1 MIRYSTQPRR
11 LRVSALAAVANPS
24 YARVDTW
31 NLLDDACRHLAEV
44 DLAGLDKT
52 HDVARVKR
60 LLDRIAAYERYW
72 LYPGAE
78 NLAIFRA
85 HLDSLSTVRLTEEV
99 SLAVRL
105 LSEYGDRAGLFDTSA
120 PLDDQELVAQAKQQH
135 FYTVLLADDAP
146 STAPDSL
153 AECLRALRNPSDD
166 VQFEILVVPSV
177 EDAITAV
184 ALNGEIQAAIIRDDL
199 PLRSRDRLPLM
210 NTLLG
215 PNEDADGVI
224 PDRANDWV
232 ECGEWIRELRPHI
245 DLYLLTDESIAAGDD
260 TEPDVYDRTFYRL
273 NDVTDLHST
282 VLAGLRNRYA
292 TPFFDALRAYAAA
305 PVGQFHALPVAR
317 GASIFNS
324 RSLQDMGEFYGRNI
338 FMAETSTTSGGLDSL
353 LDPHGNIKKAMDKAA
368 KTWNADHTYFVT
380 NGTSTANKIVV
391 QSLTRPGDIVLIDR
405 NCHKSHH
412 YGLVLAGAYPLY
424 LDAYPLP
431 QFAIYGAVSL
441 RTIKQT
447 LLDLEAAGQLH
458 RVRMLLLTNC
468 TFDGVVYNPL
478 QVMQEVLAIKPDIC
492 FLWDEAWYAFATAVP
507 WARQRTAM
515 VAAERLEQMLASPD
529 YVEQY
534 RKWAASMQGVDRS
547 EWIERELLPDPA
559 TARVRVYAT
568 HSTHK
573 SLSALRQASMIHVR
587 DQDFNA
593 LTRDAFGEAFLTHTS
608 TSPNQQLLASLDLA
622 RRQVDIEGFQLVRQV
637 YDMALVFR
645 HRVRKDR
652 LISKW
657 FRILDESDL
666 VPEEFRASSVSSYRE
681 VRQGALAEWNEA
693 WRSDQFVLDATRV
706 TLFVGATGMNGYD
719 FREKILMERF
729 GIQINKTSI
738 NSVLLI
744 FTIGVTWSSVHY
756 LLDVLRRVATDF
768 DRIQKEASAADR
780 ALQRRHVEEIT
791 EDLPHLPDFSE
802 FDVAFRPVD
811 ECNFGDMRSAFY
823 AGYEES
829 DREHVL
835 IGTAGRRLA
844 EGKNLVSTTFVVP
857 YPPGFPVLVPGQVVS
872 KEIVY
877 FLAQLDVK
885 EIHGYNPDLGLSV
898 FTDTALARMEAQ
910 RNAATAAVG
919 SVTAAFELPADAS
932 GVNGAHKGRP
942 GGAGG
947 AGRGVRGA
955 HRPVGYTAVDA
966 LDEGVPAGRGLVP
979 ATRTQRA
986 ERADDGG
993 DQHPGHRSMLTARR
1007 ACSTNHVGA
1016 SLGRGR

>member
-1 MIRYSTQPRR
+1 MTRYTTQPRR

-60 LLDRIAAYERYW
+60 LMDRIAAYERYW
-72 LYPGAE
+72 LYPGAQ
-78 NLAIFRA
+78 NLAVFRA
-85 HLDSLSTVRLTEEV
+85 HLESLSTVRLTEEV
-99 SLAVRL
+99 SMAVRL

-120 PLDDQELVAQAKQQH
+120 PLADQELVAQAKQQQ

-146 STAPDSL
+146 ATAPDCL
-153 AECLRALRNPSDD
+153 AECLRTLRNPSDD

-184 ALNGEIQAAIIRDDL
+184 ALNGEIQAAVIRDDL

-215 PNEDADGVI
+215 PNEDAGDVI

-282 VLAGLRNRYA
+282 VLAGLRNRYS

-324 RSLQDMGEFYGRNI
+324 KSLQDMGEFYGRNI

-368 KTWNADHTYFVT
+368 HTWNSDHSYFVT

-447 LLDLEAAGQLH
+447 LLDLDAAGQLD

-515 VAAERLEQMLASPD
+515 VAAERLEQMLASPE
-529 YVEQY
+529 YAAQY
-534 RKWAASMQGVDRS
+534 RDWAAEMERVQKEGDRS
-547 EWIERELLPDPA
+547 EWVDRRLLPDPA
-559 TARVRVYAT
+559 RARVRVYAT

-622 RRQVDIEGFQLVRQV
+622 RRQVDIEGFQLVRQT

-645 HRVRKDR
+645 HRVRRDR

-706 TLFVGATGMNGYD
+706 TLFVGKTGMNGYD

-768 DRIQKEASAADR
+768 DRAESAASVADR
-780 ALQRRHVEEIT
+780 ALHQRHVEEIT
-791 EDLPHLPDFSE
+791 QDLPHLPDFSE

-811 ECNFGDMRSAFY
+811 ACIFGDMRSAFY

-835 IGTAGRRLA
+835 IGMAGRRLA
-844 EGKNLVSTTFVVP
+844 EGKTLVSTTFVVP

-872 KEIVY
+872 KEIIY

-898 FTDTALARMEAQ
+898 FTEAALARMEAQ
-910 RNAATAAVG
+910 RSAATAAVG
-919 SVTAAFELPADAS
+919 SAFPAFELPSDAS
-932 GVNGAHKGRP
+932 GLNGALNGNS
-942 GGAGG
+942 A
-947 AGRGVRGA
+947 AQ
-955 HRPVGYTAVDA
+955 AVSEDA
-966 LDEGVPAGRGLVP
+966 
-979 ATRTQRA
+979 
-986 ERADDGG
+986 
-993 DQHPGHRSMLTARR
+993 
-1007 ACSTNHVGA
+1007 
-1016 SLGRGR
+1016 

>member
-60 LLDRIAAYERYW
+60 LMDRIAAYERYW

-78 NLAIFRA
+78 NLAVFRA
-85 HLDSLSTVRLTEEV
+85 HLESLSTVRLTEEV

-153 AECLRALRNPSDD
+153 AECLRALRCPSDD

-215 PNEDADGVI
+215 PNEDADGLI

-260 TEPDVYDRTFYRL
+260 SEPDVYDRTFYRL

-447 LLDLEAAGQLH
+447 LLDLEAAGQLD

-515 VAAERLEQMLASPD
+515 VAAERLEHMLASPE
-529 YVEQY
+529 YVEEY
-534 RKWAASMQGVDRS
+534 RKWAASMDGVDRS
-547 EWIERELLPDPA
+547 EWIERELMPDPA
-559 TARVRVYAT
+559 SARVRVYAT

-666 VPEEFRASSVSSYRE
+666 VPEEFRESSVSSYRE

-756 LLDVLRRVATDF
+756 LLDVLRRVAIDF
-768 DRIQKEASAADR
+768 DRTEKAASVADR
-780 ALQRRHVEEIT
+780 ALQQRHVEEIT

-823 AGYEES
+823 AGYEEA

-835 IGTAGRRLA
+835 IGMAGRRLA
-844 EGKNLVSTTFVVP
+844 EGKTLVSTTFVVP

-898 FTDTALARMEAQ
+898 FTETALARMEAQ
-910 RNAATAAVG
+910 RNAAAAAVG

-932 GVNGAHKGRP
+932 VAAGMNGARN
-942 GGAGG
+942 GA
-947 AGRGVRGA
+947 
-955 HRPVGYTAVDA
+955 PAVPS
-966 LDEGVPAGRGLVP
+966 V
-979 ATRTQRA
+979 
-986 ERADDGG
+986 ADN
-993 DQHPGHRSMLTARR
+993 T
-1007 ACSTNHVGA
+1007 
-1016 SLGRGR
+1016 

>member
-1 MIRYSTQPRR
+1 MNPYSAQPRR

-24 YARVDTW
+24 YARIDTW
-31 NLLDDACRHLAEV
+31 NMLDDACRRLAEV
-44 DLAGLDKT
+44 DLAGMDKT
-52 HDVARVKR
+52 HEVARVKR
-60 LLDRIAAYERYW
+60 LMDRIGAYERYW
-72 LYPGAE
+72 LYPGAD
-78 NLAIFRA
+78 NLATFRA
-85 HLDSLSTVRLTEEV
+85 HLEALSTVRLAEEV

-120 PLDDQELVAQAKQQH
+120 PLADQELVARARQQQ

-146 STAPDSL
+146 ATAPDCL
-153 AECLRALRNPSDD
+153 AECLRTLRDPSDD
-166 VQFEILVVPSV
+166 VQFEILVVSSV

-199 PLRSRDRLPLM
+199 PLRSKDRLPLM
-210 NTLLG
+210 SRLLG
-215 PNEDADGVI
+215 PNEDVDI
-224 PDRANDWV
+224 PHRANDSV

-282 VLAGLRNRYA
+282 VLAGLRNRFA

-324 RSLQDMGEFYGRNI
+324 KSLQDMGEFYGRNI

-368 KTWNADHTYFVT
+368 RTWNSDHTYFVT

-441 RTIKQT
+441 QTIKKT
-447 LLDLEAAGQLH
+447 LLDLEAAGQLN

-478 QVMQEVLAIKPDIC
+478 RVMQEVLAIKPDIC

-515 VAAERLEQMLASPD
+515 VSAERLEQMLASPE
-529 YVEQY
+529 YAAEY
-534 RKWAASMQGVDRS
+534 RDWAASMEGVPRS
-547 EWIERELLPDPA
+547 EWVDRRLMPDP
-559 TARVRVYAT
+559 TLARVRVYAT

-593 LTRDAFGEAFLTHTS
+593 LARDAFGEAFLTHTS

-622 RRQVDIEGFQLVRQV
+622 RRQVDIEGFQLVRQT

-645 HRVRKDR
+645 HRVRRDR

-706 TLFVGATGMNGYD
+706 TLFVGKTGMNGYD
-719 FREKILMERF
+719 FREKVLMDRF

-756 LLDVLRRVATDF
+756 LLDVLRRIATDL
-768 DRIQKEASAADR
+768 DRSEGAASVADR

-802 FDVAFRPVD
+802 FDVAFQPVD
-811 ECNFGDMRSAFY
+811 GCMFGDMRSAFY

-835 IGTAGRRLA
+835 IGMAGRRLA
-844 EGKNLVSTTFVVP
+844 EGKTLVSTTFVVP

-898 FTDTALARMEAQ
+898 FTEEALARMEAQ

-919 SVTAAFELPADAS
+919 SAYPPFELPADAT
-932 GVNGAHKGRP
+932 GLNGNGAVE
-942 GGAGG
+942 A
-947 AGRGVRGA
+947 
-955 HRPVGYTAVDA
+955 VGESA
-966 LDEGVPAGRGLVP
+966 
-979 ATRTQRA
+979 
-986 ERADDGG
+986 
-993 DQHPGHRSMLTARR
+993 RS
-1007 ACSTNHVGA
+1007 
-1016 SLGRGR
+1016 

>member
-1 MIRYSTQPRR
+1 MNRDSARPRR

-24 YARVDTW
+24 YTRLDTW

-44 DLAGLDKT
+44 DLAGLDKA
-52 HDVARVKR
+52 HDIARVRR
-60 LLDRIAAYERYW
+60 LMDRLGAYERYW
-72 LYPGAE
+72 LYPGAG
-78 NLAIFRA
+78 NLATFRA
-85 HLDSLSTVRLTEEV
+85 HLDALSTVRLAEEV

-120 PLDDQELVAQAKQQH
+120 PLAEQELVAQAKQQQ

-146 STAPDSL
+146 ATAPDSL
-153 AECLRALRNPSDD
+153 AECLRALRNPSAE
-166 VQFEILVVPSV
+166 VQYELLVVGSI

-184 ALNGEIQAAIIRDDL
+184 ALNGEIQAAIIRHDL
-199 PLRSRDRLPLM
+199 PLRSHDRVPLM

-215 PNEDADGVI
+215 SAGDDVVADGTQ
-224 PDRANDWV
+224 DWV
-232 ECGEWIRELRPHI
+232 ECAEWIRELRPHI
-245 DLYLLTDESIAAGDD
+245 DLYLLTDESIAAETED
-260 TEPDVYDRTFYRL
+260 EPDVYDRTFYRL
-273 NDVTDLHST
+273 NDVTDLNST

-292 TPFFDALRAYAAA
+292 TPFFDALRAYASA

-324 RSLQDMGEFYGRNI
+324 KSLQDMGEFYGRNI

-353 LDPHGNIKKAMDKAA
+353 LDPHGNIRAAMNKAA
-368 KTWNADHTYFVT
+368 VTWNANHTYFVT

-391 QSLTRPGDIVLIDR
+391 QALTRPGDIVLIDR

-424 LDAYPLP
+424 LDAYPLTEY
-431 QFAIYGAVSL
+431 AIYGAVSL
-441 RTIKQT
+441 HTIKKA

-468 TFDGVVYNPL
+468 TFDGVVYNPRH
-478 QVMQEVLAIKPDIC
+478 VMEEVLAIKPDIC

-515 VAAERLEQMLASPD
+515 VAAERLEQMLASPE
-529 YVEQY
+529 YAAKY
-534 RKWAASMQGVDRS
+534 RDWATEMEAVDRS
-547 EWIERELLPDPA
+547 GWLDRRLLPDPA
-559 TARVRVYAT
+559 RARVRVYAT

-593 LTRDAFGEAFLTHTS
+593 LTRDSFAEAFLTHTS

-622 RRQVDIEGFQLVRQV
+622 RRQVDIEGFELVRNV
-637 YDMALVFR
+637 YNMALVFR

-666 VPEEFRASSVSSYRE
+666 VPDEFRASSVSSYRQ

-706 TLFVGATGMNGYD
+706 TLFVGKTGMNGYD

-768 DRIQKEASAADR
+768 DRSQSAGGKDDR
-780 ALQRRHVEEIT
+780 ALQQRRVEEIT

-802 FDVAFRPVD
+802 FDIAFRPVD
-811 ECNFGDMRSAFY
+811 ACKFGDMRAAFY

-835 IGTAGRRLA
+835 IGRAGRRLA
-844 EGKNLVSTTFVVP
+844 EGKTLVSTTFVVP

-885 EIHGYNPDLGLSV
+885 EIHGYNPELGLSV
-898 FTDTALARMEAQ
+898 FTAEALARMEAQ
-910 RNAATAAVG
+910 RNAAMAAVG
-919 SVTAAFELPADAS
+919 SAFPLFELPSDAS
-932 GVNGAHKGRP
+932 ALNGDR
-942 GGAGG
+942 
-947 AGRGVRGA
+947 V
-955 HRPVGYTAVDA
+955 V
-966 LDEGVPAGRGLVP
+966 VPEEA
-979 ATRTQRA
+979 
-986 ERADDGG
+986 
-993 DQHPGHRSMLTARR
+993 
-1007 ACSTNHVGA
+1007 
-1016 SLGRGR
+1016 

>member
-60 LLDRIAAYERYW
+60 LMDRIAAYERYW

-78 NLAIFRA
+78 TLAVFRA
-85 HLDSLSTVRLTEEV
+85 HLESLSTVRLTEEV

-153 AECLRALRNPSDD
+153 AECLRALRCPSDD

-260 TEPDVYDRTFYRL
+260 SEPDVYDRTFYRL

-368 KTWNADHTYFVT
+368 RTWNADHTYFVT

-515 VAAERLEQMLASPD
+515 VAAERLEHMLVSPE
-529 YVEQY
+529 YVEEY
-534 RKWAASMQGVDRS
+534 RKWAASMEGVDRS
-547 EWIERELLPDPA
+547 EWIERELMPDPA
-559 TARVRVYAT
+559 SARVRVYAT

-666 VPEEFRASSVSSYRE
+666 VPEEFRESSVSSYRE

-756 LLDVLRRVATDF
+756 LLDVLRRVAIDF
-768 DRIQKEASAADR
+768 DRNEKAASVADR
-780 ALQRRHVEEIT
+780 ALQERHVEEIT

-835 IGTAGRRLA
+835 IGMAGRRLA
-844 EGKNLVSTTFVVP
+844 EGKTLVSTTFVVP

-898 FTDTALARMEAQ
+898 FTETALARMEAQ
-910 RNAATAAVG
+910 RNAAAAAVG
-919 SVTAAFELPADAS
+919 SVTAAFELPSDAS
-932 GVNGAHKGRP
+932 GMNGARN
-942 GGAGG
+942 GAGG
-947 AGRGVRGA
+947 AQ
-955 HRPVGYTAVDA
+955 T
-966 LDEGVPAGRGLVP
+966 VPSV
-979 ATRTQRA
+979 
-986 ERADDGG
+986 ADN
-993 DQHPGHRSMLTARR
+993 T
-1007 ACSTNHVGA
+1007 
-1016 SLGRGR
+1016 

>member
-1 MIRYSTQPRR
+1 MDRDGRRPRR

-24 YARVDTW
+24 YSRIDTW
-31 NLLDDACRHLAEV
+31 NLLDDACHQLAVV
-44 DLAGLDKT
+44 DRAGLDT
-52 HDVARVKR
+52 SHEAARARR
-60 LLDRIAAYERYW
+60 LINRLSAYERYW
-72 LYPGAE
+72 IYPGAE
-78 NLAIFRA
+78 NLAAFREY
-85 HLDSLSTVRLTEEV
+85 LDHHATVSLEEKV

-105 LSEYGDRAGLFDTSA
+105 LSEYGDRAALFDTSA
-120 PLDDQELVAQAKQQH
+120 SLADQELVARAKEQQ
-135 FYTVLLADDAP
+135 FYTVLLADDSP
-146 STAPDSL
+146 PTAPEGL
-153 AECLRALRNPSDD
+153 AECLRALRDPSDD
-166 VQFEILVVPSV
+166 VQFELLIVSSV

-184 ALNGEIQAAIIRDDL
+184 ALNGEIQAAIIRHDI
-199 PLRSRDRLPLM
+199 PLRSRDRVPLM
-210 NTLLG
+210 TTLLG
-215 PNEDADGVI
+215 ANDQVVAT
-224 PDRANDWV
+224 DRTHDWV

-245 DLYLLTDESIAAGDD
+245 DLYLLTDESIAAE
-260 TEPDVYDRTFYRL
+260 TEDKTEVYDRTFYRL
-273 NDVTDLHST
+273 NDVTDLYST
-282 VLAGLRNRYA
+282 VLAGIRNRYA
-292 TPFFDALRAYAAA
+292 TPFFDALRAYAARPA
-305 PVGQFHALPVAR
+305 GQFHALPIAR

-324 RSLQDMGEFYGRNI
+324 KSLQDMGEFYGRNI

-368 KTWNADHTYFVT
+368 KTWNANHTFFVT

-391 QSLTRPGDIVLIDR
+391 QALTRPGDIVLIDR

-441 RTIKQT
+441 KTIKKA

-468 TFDGVVYNPL
+468 TFDGVVYNPRR
-478 QVMQEVLAIKPDIC
+478 VMEEVLAIKPDIC

-515 VAAERLEQMLASPD
+515 VSADRLEQTLASPE
-529 YVEQY
+529 YVAEY
-534 RKWAASMQGVDRS
+534 RNWSASMAGVDRS
-547 EWIERELLPDPA
+547 EWLDRQLLPDPSR
-559 TARVRVYAT
+559 ARVRVYAT

-573 SLSALRQASMIHVR
+573 SLSAFRQASMIHVR

-593 LTRDAFGEAFLTHTS
+593 LTRDEFGEAFLTHTS

-622 RRQVDIEGFQLVRQV
+622 RRQVDIEGFEMVRHV
-637 YDMALVFR
+637 YNMSLVFR

-652 LISKW
+652 LISRW

-666 VPEEFRASSVSSYRE
+666 VPDEFRASSVSSYRQ

-706 TLFVGATGMNGYD
+706 TLFVGKTGMNGYD
-719 FREKILMERF
+719 FREKILMNRF

-756 LLDVLRRVATDF
+756 LLDVLRRIATDF
-768 DRIQKEASAADR
+768 ERSQREGGKDDR
-780 ALQRRHVEEIT
+780 ALQQRRVEEIT

-802 FDVAFRPVD
+802 FDIAFRPVD
-811 ECNFGDMRSAFY
+811 ACKFGDMRSAFY

-835 IGTAGRRLA
+835 IGMAGRRLA
-844 EGKNLVSTTFVVP
+844 EGKTLVSTTFVVP

-898 FTDTALARMEAQ
+898 FTEAALARMEAQ

-919 SVTAAFELPADAS
+919 SAFPAFELPADAA
-932 GVNGAHKGRP
+932 GLNGAAN
-942 GGAGG
+942 GGSV
-947 AGRGVRGA
+947 VR
-955 HRPVGYTAVDA
+955 AVAEDA
-966 LDEGVPAGRGLVP
+966 
-979 ATRTQRA
+979 
-986 ERADDGG
+986 
-993 DQHPGHRSMLTARR
+993 
-1007 ACSTNHVGA
+1007 
-1016 SLGRGR
+1016 

>member
-1 MIRYSTQPRR
+1 MTRYTTQPRR

-24 YARVDTW
+24 YARIDTW

-60 LLDRIAAYERYW
+60 LMDRIGAYERYW

-78 NLAIFRA
+78 NLATFRA
-85 HLDSLSTVRLTEEV
+85 HLEILSTVRLTEEV
-99 SLAVRL
+99 SMAVRL
-105 LSEYGDRAGLFDTSA
+105 LGEYGDRAGLFDTSA
-120 PLDDQELVAQAKQQH
+120 PLADQELVAQAKRQQ

-146 STAPDSL
+146 ATAPDCL
-153 AECLRALRNPSDD
+153 AECLRALRTPSDD
-166 VQFEILVVPSV
+166 VQFELLVVPSV
-177 EDAITAV
+177 EDAIAAV

-215 PNEDADGVI
+215 ANEEVDI

-245 DLYLLTDESIAAGDD
+245 DIYLLTDESIAAGDD

-282 VLAGLRNRYA
+282 VLAGIRNRFA

-305 PVGQFHALPVAR
+305 PVGQFHALPIAR

-324 RSLQDMGEFYGRNI
+324 KSLQDMGEFYGRNI

-368 KTWNADHTYFVT
+368 HTWNADHTYFVT

-441 RTIKQT
+441 YTIKKA
-447 LLDLEAAGQLH
+447 LLDLEATGQLH

-468 TFDGVVYNPL
+468 TFDGVVYNPRR
-478 QVMQEVLAIKPDIC
+478 VMEEVLAIKPDIC

-515 VAAERLEQMLASPD
+515 VSAEHLEQMLASPE
-529 YVEQY
+529 YAQEY
-534 RKWAASMQGVDRS
+534 RNWSASMEGVDRS
-547 EWIERELLPDPA
+547 EWLDRRLLPDPSR
-559 TARVRVYAT
+559 ARVRVYAT

-573 SLSALRQASMIHVR
+573 SLSALRQASMVHVR

-593 LTRDAFGEAFLTHTS
+593 LTRDSFGEAFLTHTS

-622 RRQVDIEGFQLVRQV
+622 RRQVDIEGFQLVRQT

-666 VPEEFRASSVSSYRE
+666 VPEEFRASAVSSYRQ

-706 TLFVGATGMNGYD
+706 TLFIGATGMNGYD

-756 LLDVLRRVATDF
+756 LLDVLRRVAIDF
-768 DRIQKEASAADR
+768 DRSESAASAADR
-780 ALQRRHVEEIT
+780 ALQQRHVEEIT
-791 EDLPHLPDFSE
+791 QDLPHLPDFSE

-811 ECNFGDMRSAFY
+811 ACMFGDMRAAFY
-823 AGYEES
+823 AGYEET

-835 IGTAGRRLA
+835 IGMAGRRLA
-844 EGKNLVSTTFVVP
+844 EGKTLVSTTFVVP

-872 KEIVY
+872 KEIIY

-898 FTDTALARMEAQ
+898 FTEAALARMEAQ

-919 SVTAAFELPADAS
+919 SAFPPFELPSDAS
-932 GVNGAHKGRP
+932 GMKGALNGNGA
-942 GGAGG
+942 
-947 AGRGVRGA
+947 VQ
-955 HRPVGYTAVDA
+955 AVTEDA
-966 LDEGVPAGRGLVP
+966 
-979 ATRTQRA
+979 
-986 ERADDGG
+986 
-993 DQHPGHRSMLTARR
+993 
-1007 ACSTNHVGA
+1007 
-1016 SLGRGR
+1016 

>member
-1 MIRYSTQPRR
+1 MNRYSTQPRR

-24 YARVDTW
+24 YARIDTW

-44 DLAGLDKT
+44 QLAGLDTT
-52 HDVARVKR
+52 HDTAKVKR
-60 LLDRIAAYERYW
+60 LMDRIGAYERYW

-78 NLAIFRA
+78 NLATFRA
-85 HLDSLSTVRLTEEV
+85 HLEIHSTVRLTEEV

-105 LSEYGDRAGLFDTSA
+105 LGEYGDRAGLFDTSA
-120 PLDDQELVAQAKQQH
+120 PLADQELVAQAKQQQ

-146 STAPDSL
+146 ATAPDCL

-166 VQFEILVVPSV
+166 VQFEMLVVPSV

-199 PLRSRDRLPLM
+199 PLRSHDRLPLM

-215 PNEDADGVI
+215 ANEDADI

-245 DLYLLTDESIAAGDD
+245 DLYLLTDESIAAGDV

-273 NDVTDLHST
+273 NDVTDLYST
-282 VLAGLRNRYA
+282 VLAGLRNRFA

-324 RSLQDMGEFYGRNI
+324 KSLQDMGEFYGRNI

-368 KTWNADHTYFVT
+368 HTWNADHSYFVT

-441 RTIKQT
+441 RTIKEA
-447 LLDLEAAGQLH
+447 LLGLEAAGQLH

-478 QVMQEVLAIKPDIC
+478 QVMEEVLAIKPDIC

-515 VAAERLEQMLASPD
+515 VSAGRLEQMLASD
-529 YVEQY
+529 EYAAEY
-534 RKWAASMQGVDRS
+534 RDWAASMEGVDRS
-547 EWIERELLPDPA
+547 EWLDRPLLPDPA
-559 TARVRVYAT
+559 RARVRVYAT

-622 RRQVDIEGFQLVRQV
+622 RRQVDIEGFQLVRQT

-666 VPEEFRASSVSSYRE
+666 VPEEFRASSVSSYRQ

-706 TLFVGATGMNGYD
+706 TLFVGKTGMNGYD

-768 DRIQKEASAADR
+768 DRTEKAASVADR
-780 ALQRRHVEEIT
+780 ALHQRHVEEIT

-802 FDVAFRPVD
+802 FDVAFRTD
-811 ECNFGDMRSAFY
+811 DACKFGDMRSAFY

-844 EGKNLVSTTFVVP
+844 EGKTLVSTTFVVP

-898 FTDTALARMEAQ
+898 FTEAALTRMEAQ

-919 SVTAAFELPADAS
+919 SVFPAFELPADAAVIA
-932 GVNGAHKGRP
+932 GAPNGDSAVRA
-942 GGAGG
+942 GAE
-947 AGRGVRGA
+947 
-955 HRPVGYTAVDA
+955 
-966 LDEGVPAGRGLVP
+966 EG
-979 ATRTQRA
+979 
-986 ERADDGG
+986 
-993 DQHPGHRSMLTARR
+993 
-1007 ACSTNHVGA
+1007 
-1016 SLGRGR
+1016 

>member
-1 MIRYSTQPRR
+1 MNRNSARPRR

-24 YARVDTW
+24 YTRLDTW

-44 DLAGLDKT
+44 NRAGLDID
-52 HDVARVKR
+52 HDVCRVRR
-60 LLDRIAAYERYW
+60 LLDRLGAYERYW
-72 LYPGAE
+72 LYPGSA
-78 NLAIFRA
+78 NLATFRA
-85 HLDSLSTVRLTEEV
+85 HLDMRSTVRLAEEV

-105 LSEYGDRAGLFDTSA
+105 LCEYGDRAGLFDTSA
-120 PLDDQELVAQAKQQH
+120 SLAEQELVAQAKQQQ

-146 STAPDSL
+146 VTAPDSL
-153 AECLRALRNPSDD
+153 AECLRALRNPSDE
-166 VQFEILVVPSV
+166 VQYELLVVGSI

-184 ALNGEIQAAIIRDDL
+184 ALNGEIQAAIIRHDL
-199 PLRSRDRLPLM
+199 PLRSRDRVPLM

-215 PNEDADGVI
+215 AAD
-224 PDRANDWV
+224 DEAAAMNTQDWV
-232 ECGEWIRELRPHI
+232 ECAEWIRELRPHI
-245 DLYLLTDESIAAGDD
+245 DLYLLTDESIAAETED
-260 TEPDVYDRTFYRL
+260 EPDVYDRTFYRL
-273 NDVTDLHST
+273 NDVTDLNST
-282 VLAGLRNRYA
+282 VLAGLRNRFA
-292 TPFFDALRAYAAA
+292 TPFFDALCAYAAA

-324 RSLQDMGEFYGRNI
+324 KCLQDMGEFYGRNI

-353 LDPHGNIKKAMDKAA
+353 LDPHGNIKAAMDKAA
-368 KTWNADHTYFVT
+368 VTWNSDHTYFVT

-391 QSLTRPGDIVLIDR
+391 QALTRPGDIVLIDR

-424 LDAYPLP
+424 LDAYELQPY
-431 QFAIYGAVSL
+431 AIYGAVSL
-441 RTIKQT
+441 QTIKRA
-447 LLDLEAAGQLH
+447 LLDLEAAGQLG

-468 TFDGVVYNPL
+468 TFDGVVYNPRR
-478 QVMQEVLAIKPDIC
+478 VMEEVLAIKPDIC

-515 VAAERLEQMLASPD
+515 VAAEQLESMLSSPA
-529 YVEQY
+529 YVREYQTW
-534 RKWAASMQGVDRS
+534 RAEMQGVDRAQ
-547 EWIERELLPDPA
+547 WIEHRLLPDPSR
-559 TARVRVYAT
+559 ARVRVYAT

-573 SLSALRQASMIHVR
+573 SLSALRQASMIHIR
-587 DQDFNA
+587 DQDFKA

-622 RRQVDIEGFQLVRQV
+622 RRQVDIEGFQLVRNV

-666 VPEEFRASSVSSYRE
+666 VPDQFRLSAVSSYRQ

-706 TLFVGATGMNGYD
+706 TLYVGQTGMNGYD
-719 FREKILMERF
+719 FKEKILMDRF

-768 DRIQKEASAADR
+768 DRSECAAGKDDR
-780 ALQRRHVEEIT
+780 ALQQRRVEEIT
-791 EDLPHLPDFSE
+791 EDLPPLPDFSE
-802 FDVAFRPVD
+802 FDVAFRPGGASS
-811 ECNFGDMRSAFY
+811 FGDMRAAFY

-835 IGTAGRRLA
+835 AGEAARRLA
-844 EGKNLVSTTFVVP
+844 DGKTLVSTTFVVP

-872 KEIVY
+872 KQILY

-885 EIHGYNPDLGLSV
+885 EIHGYDHDLGLSV
-898 FTDTALARMEAQ
+898 FTEAALKRITA
-910 RNAATAAVG
+910 
-919 SVTAAFELPADAS
+919 
-932 GVNGAHKGRP
+932 
-942 GGAGG
+942 
-947 AGRGVRGA
+947 
-955 HRPVGYTAVDA
+955 
-966 LDEGVPAGRGLVP
+966 
-979 ATRTQRA
+979 
-986 ERADDGG
+986 
-993 DQHPGHRSMLTARR
+993 ARR
-1007 ACSTNHVGA
+1007 AVAEANGNGKGSYVAAASTRAV
-1016 SLGRGR
+1016 LG

>member
-1 MIRYSTQPRR
+1 MTRYTTQPRR

-24 YARVDTW
+24 YARIDTW

-60 LLDRIAAYERYW
+60 LMDRIAAYERYW
-72 LYPGAE
+72 LYPGAA
-78 NLAIFRA
+78 NLATFRA
-85 HLDSLSTVRLTEEV
+85 HLESLSTVRLTEEV
-99 SLAVRL
+99 SMAVRL
-105 LSEYGDRAGLFDTSA
+105 LSEYGDRAGLFDTAA
-120 PLDDQELVAQAKQQH
+120 PLADQELVAQAKQQQ

-146 STAPDSL
+146 ATAPDCL

-166 VQFEILVVPSV
+166 VQFEVLVVPSV

-260 TEPDVYDRTFYRL
+260 TEPDAYDRTFYRL
-273 NDVTDLHST
+273 NDVTDLYST

-324 RSLQDMGEFYGRNI
+324 KSLQDMGEFYGRNI
-338 FMAETSTTSGGLDSL
+338 FMAETSSTSGGLDSL

-368 KTWNADHTYFVT
+368 HTWNSEHTYFVT

-424 LDAYPLP
+424 LDAYPLAE
-431 QFAIYGAVSL
+431 FAIYGAVPL

-478 QVMQEVLAIKPDIC
+478 RVMQEVLAIKPDIC

-515 VAAERLEQMLASPD
+515 VAAERLERMLASPE
-529 YVEQY
+529 YAAEY
-534 RKWAASMQGVDRS
+534 RDWAASMDGVARS
-547 EWIERELLPDPA
+547 EWVDRPLLPDPA
-559 TARVRVYAT
+559 RARVRVYAT

-573 SLSALRQASMIHVR
+573 SLSAFRQASMIHVR

-593 LTRDAFGEAFLTHTS
+593 LARDEFGEAFLTHTS

-622 RRQVDIEGFQLVRQV
+622 RRQVDIEGFQLVRQT

-645 HRVRKDR
+645 GRVRKDR

-657 FRILDESDL
+657 FRILDEADL
-666 VPEEFRASSVSSYRE
+666 VPEDFRPSSVSSYRQ
-681 VRQGALAEWNEA
+681 VQQGALAEWNEA

-706 TLFVGATGMNGYD
+706 TLFIGKTGMNGYD

-756 LLDVLRRVATDF
+756 LLDVLRRIAMDF
-768 DRIQKEASAADR
+768 DRKQTAASVADR
-780 ALQRRHVEEIT
+780 ALQQRHVEEIT

-811 ECNFGDMRSAFY
+811 ECTFGDMRAAFY

-835 IGTAGRRLA
+835 IGMAGRRLA

-898 FTDTALARMEAQ
+898 FTEAALARMEAQ
-910 RNAATAAVG
+910 RNAALAAVG
-919 SVTAAFELPADAS
+919 TAYPSFELPSDAS
-932 GVNGAHKGRP
+932 GLNGAVNGD
-942 GGAGG
+942 GATQVVGED
-947 AGRGVRGA
+947 ARG
-955 HRPVGYTAVDA
+955 
-966 LDEGVPAGRGLVP
+966 
-979 ATRTQRA
+979 
-986 ERADDGG
+986 
-993 DQHPGHRSMLTARR
+993 
-1007 ACSTNHVGA
+1007 
-1016 SLGRGR
+1016 

>member
-919 SVTAAFELPADAS
+919 SVTAAFELPRQR
-932 GVNGAHKGRP
+932 GAQRRRRGAVGLSRWPGSARRGRWCGP
-942 GGAGG
+942 RC
-947 AGRGVRGA
+947 AGRSPASRLHRG
-955 HRPVGYTAVDA
+955 GC
-966 LDEGVPAGRGLVP
+966 
-979 ATRTQRA
+979 
-986 ERADDGG
+986 
-993 DQHPGHRSMLTARR
+993 PG
-1007 ACSTNHVGA
+1007 
-1016 SLGRGR
+1016 

>member
-60 LLDRIAAYERYW
+60 LMDRIGAYERYW
-72 LYPGAE
+72 LYPGAA
-78 NLAIFRA
+78 NLASFRA

-153 AECLRALRNPSDD
+153 AECLRALRSPSDD
-166 VQFEILVVPSV
+166 VQFEILVVSSV

-245 DLYLLTDESIAAGDD
+245 DIYLLTDESIAAGDD

-292 TPFFDALRAYAAA
+292 TPFFDALRVYAAA

-324 RSLQDMGEFYGRNI
+324 KSLQDMGEFYGRNI

-368 KTWNADHTYFVT
+368 HTWNAEHTYFVT

-515 VAAERLEQMLASPD
+515 VSAERLEHTLASPE
-529 YVEQY
+529 YAVEH
-534 RKWAASMQGVDRS
+534 RDWLTSVEGVDRS
-547 EWIERELLPDPA
+547 EWVERRLLPDPGR
-559 TARVRVYAT
+559 ARVRVYAT

-573 SLSALRQASMIHVR
+573 SLSAFRQASMIHVR
-587 DQDFNA
+587 DQDFNSRA
-593 LTRDAFGEAFLTHTS
+593 RDAFGEAFLTHTS

-622 RRQVDIEGFQLVRQV
+622 RRQVDMEGFQLVRQV

-657 FRILDESDL
+657 FSILDESDL
-666 VPEEFRASSVSSYRE
+666 VPEEFRASTVSSTASI
-681 VRQGALAEWNEA
+681 RQGALAEWNEA
-693 WRSDQFVLDATRV
+693 WRSDQFVLDPTRV
-706 TLFVGATGMNGYD
+706 TLFIGNTGMTGFD
-719 FREKILMERF
+719 FREKVLMERF

-768 DRIQKEASAADR
+768 DRIEKAASVADR
-780 ALQRRHVEEIT
+780 ALHERHVEEIT
-791 EDLPHLPDFSE
+791 QDLPHLPDFSE

-829 DREHVL
+829 DREYVQ
-835 IGTAGRRLA
+835 IGSAGRRLA
-844 EGKNLVSTTFVVP
+844 EGKTLVSTTFVVP

-898 FTDTALARMEAQ
+898 FTETALARMEAQ
-910 RNAATAAVG
+910 RNAAMAAVG

-932 GVNGAHKGRP
+932 ASNGARNN
-942 GGAGG
+942 GAND
-947 AGRGVRGA
+947 APAVRSI
-955 HRPVGYTAVDA
+955 
-966 LDEGVPAGRGLVP
+966 
-979 ATRTQRA
+979 A
-986 ERADDGG
+986 ESG
-993 DQHPGHRSMLTARR
+993 
-1007 ACSTNHVGA
+1007 
-1016 SLGRGR
+1016 

>member
-1 MIRYSTQPRR
+1 MNSYSDQPRR
-11 LRVSALAAVANPS
+11 LRVSALAAAANPS

-44 DLAGLDKT
+44 DLAGLDTT
-52 HDVARVKR
+52 HDRAKVKR
-60 LLDRIAAYERYW
+60 LMDRIGAYERYW
-72 LYPGAE
+72 LYPGAQ
-78 NLAIFRA
+78 NLATFRT
-85 HLDSLSTVRLTEEV
+85 HLESLSTVRLTEEV

-120 PLDDQELVAQAKQQH
+120 PLADQELVAQAKQQQ

-146 STAPDSL
+146 ATAPDCL
-153 AECLRALRNPSDD
+153 AECLRELRDPSDD

-184 ALNGEIQAAIIRDDL
+184 ALNGEIQAAIICDDL
-199 PLRSRDRLPLM
+199 PLRSKDRLPLM

-215 PNEDADGVI
+215 ANQDVGEVV

-260 TEPDVYDRTFYRL
+260 TEPDVYNRTFYRL
-273 NDVTDLHST
+273 NDVTDLYST
-282 VLAGLRNRYA
+282 ILAGLRNRFA

-324 RSLQDMGEFYGRNI
+324 KSLRDMGEFYGRNI
-338 FMAETSTTSGGLDSL
+338 FMAETSSTSGGLDSL
-353 LDPHGNIKKAMDKAA
+353 LDPHGNLKKAMEKAA
-368 KTWNADHTYFVT
+368 RTWNSDHTYFVT

-431 QFAIYGAVSL
+431 QYAIYGAVSL
-441 RTIKQT
+441 YTIKKT
-447 LLDLEAAGQLH
+447 LLDLEAAGQLQ

-478 QVMQEVLAIKPDIC
+478 RVMQEVLAIKPDIC

-515 VAAERLEQMLASPD
+515 VSAGRLEQMLASD
-529 YVEQY
+529 EYAKEY
-534 RKWAASMQGVDRS
+534 RNWAASMDGVDRS
-547 EWIERELLPDPA
+547 EWLDRRLLPDPSR
-559 TARVRVYAT
+559 ARVRVFAT

-593 LTRDAFGEAFLTHTS
+593 LTRDAFVEAFLTHTS

-622 RRQVDIEGFQLVRQV
+622 RRQVDIEGFQLVRRV

-657 FRILDESDL
+657 FSILDESDL
-666 VPEEFRASSVSSYRE
+666 VPEEFRASSVSSYRQ

-706 TLFVGATGMNGYD
+706 TLFIGKTGMNGYD

-756 LLDVLRRVATDF
+756 LLDVLRRIATDF
-768 DRIQKEASAADR
+768 DRQQDAASAADR
-780 ALQRRHVEEIT
+780 ALQQRRVEEIT
-791 EDLPHLPDFSE
+791 KDLPHLPDFSE
-802 FDVAFRPVD
+802 FDVAFRPD
-811 ECNFGDMRSAFY
+811 DAGRFGDMRAAFY
-823 AGYEES
+823 AGYEEA

-835 IGTAGRRLA
+835 IGAAGRRLA
-844 EGKNLVSTTFVVP
+844 EGKTLVSTTFVVP

-872 KEIVY
+872 KEIIY

-898 FTDTALARMEAQ
+898 FTEQALARMEAT

-919 SVTAAFELPADAS
+919 AALPAFEIPRDLAAS
-932 GVNGAHKGRP
+932 GNGDSVLR
-942 GGAGG
+942 
-947 AGRGVRGA
+947 
-955 HRPVGYTAVDA
+955 AVTGEA
-966 LDEGVPAGRGLVP
+966 
-979 ATRTQRA
+979 
-986 ERADDGG
+986 
-993 DQHPGHRSMLTARR
+993 
-1007 ACSTNHVGA
+1007 
-1016 SLGRGR
+1016 

>member
-1 MIRYSTQPRR
+1 MTAHWGRPRR
-11 LRVSALAAVANPS
+11 LHVSALAAVANPS
-24 YARVDTW
+24 YTRLDTW
-31 NLLDDACRHLAEV
+31 NLLDDACRHLAEA
-44 DLAGLDKT
+44 DLSKQDIH
-52 HDVARVKR
+52 HDVATVRR
-60 LLDRIAAYERYW
+60 LMDRLAAYERYW
-72 LYPGAE
+72 LYPGEA
-78 NLAIFRA
+78 NLATFRT
-85 HLDSLSTVRLTEEV
+85 HLEMLSTVRLAEEV

-105 LSEYGDRAGLFDTSA
+105 LSEYGDRAGLFDTAASLA
-120 PLDDQELVAQAKQQH
+120 EQELVAQAKQQQ

-146 STAPDSL
+146 MTAPDSL
-153 AECLRALRNPSDD
+153 VECLRALRRSSE
-166 VQFEILVVPSV
+166 EIQYELLVVGSI

-184 ALNGEIQAAIIRDDL
+184 ALNGEIQVAIIRDDL
-199 PLRSRDRLPLM
+199 PLRSRDRVPLM
-210 NTLLG
+210 TTLLG
-215 PNEDADGVI
+215 GDGDN
-224 PDRANDWV
+224 PTASQTHDWI
-232 ECGEWIRELRPHI
+232 ECAEWIRELRPHI
-245 DLYLLTDESIAAGDD
+245 DLYLLTAESIAAETDD
-260 TEPDVYDRTFYRL
+260 PDVYDRTFYRL

-282 VLAGLRNRYA
+282 VLAGLRNRFA

-338 FMAETSTTSGGLDSL
+338 FMAETSSTSGGLDSL
-353 LDPHGNIKKAMDKAA
+353 LDPHGNIKAAMDKAA
-368 KTWNADHTYFVT
+368 VTWNSNWTYFST

-391 QSLTRPGDIVLIDR
+391 QALTRPGDIVLIDR

-431 QFAIYGAVSL
+431 QYAIYGAVSL
-441 RTIKQT
+441 DTIKKT

-468 TFDGVVYNPL
+468 TFDGVVYNPRR
-478 QVMQEVLAIKPDIC
+478 VMEEVLAIKPDIC

-515 VAAERLEQMLASPD
+515 ISAERLEQMLASPE
-529 YVEQY
+529 YAGEY
-534 RKWAASMQGVDRS
+534 RRWSAEMDGVDRS
-547 EWIERELLPDPA
+547 EWMTRRLLPDPA
-559 TARVRVYAT
+559 RARVRVYAT

-573 SLSALRQASMIHVR
+573 SLSAFRQSSMIHVR
-587 DQDFNA
+587 DQDFKA
-593 LTRDAFGEAFLTHTS
+593 LTRDAFDEAFLTHTS

-622 RRQVDIEGFQLVRQV
+622 RRQVDIEGFELVRHV
-637 YDMALVFR
+637 YNMALVFR
-645 HRVRKDR
+645 HRVRKDA
-652 LISKW
+652 LISRW

-666 VPEEFRASSVSSYRE
+666 VPDEFRTSTVSSYRQ

-693 WRSDQFVLDATRV
+693 WRSDQFVLDPTRL
-706 TLFVGATGMNGYD
+706 TLFIGRTGMNGFD

-756 LLDVLRRVATDF
+756 LLDVLRRIASDL
-768 DRIQKEASAADR
+768 DRRQLERGKDDR
-780 ALQRRHVEEIT
+780 ALQARRVEEIT

-802 FDVAFRPVD
+802 FDIAFRPVD
-811 ECNFGDMRSAFY
+811 ACSFGDMRSAFY

-835 IGTAGRRLA
+835 MGMAGRRLA
-844 EGKNLVSTTFVVP
+844 DGKTLVSTTFVVP

-885 EIHGYNPDLGLSV
+885 EIHGYNPELGLSV
-898 FTDTALARMEAQ
+898 FTQEALARMEAQ
-910 RNAATAAVG
+910 RNASTAAVG
-919 SVTAAFELPADAS
+919 SALPVFALAADAGS
-932 GVNGAHKGRP
+932 NG
-942 GGAGG
+942 GGA
-947 AGRGVRGA
+947 AQTVA
-955 HRPVGYTAVDA
+955 
-966 LDEGVPAGRGLVP
+966 DEV
-979 ATRTQRA
+979 
-986 ERADDGG
+986 
-993 DQHPGHRSMLTARR
+993 
-1007 ACSTNHVGA
+1007 
-1016 SLGRGR
+1016 